1 MATLAELRESLK
13 NKIDTFL
20 TGTINVQD
28 SLLLSKALAAL
39 KITEEKAATLAETV
53 AGTLNTVFVTP
64 QTMRWGF
71 QYSFGSSAG
80 YIFLPDWL
88 MGFGFQW
95 VYNPAEITNGTGTV
109 NLPISYPNQ
118 LFGALV
124 VEGNG
129 VTDALAAPLTA
140 NIDLLNSTTST
151 VVIGAH
157 NAATNTT
164 WVGNWT
170 PLLLTWGR

>member
-1 MATLAELRESLK
+1 MATLSELRESLK

-20 TGTINVQD
+20 SGTINVQD

-71 QYSFGSSAG
+71 QYSFGTSAG
-80 YIFLPDWL
+80 YIFFPDWL

-95 VYNPAEITNGTGTV
+95 VYNPPGVVSGIATI
-109 NLPISYPNQ
+109 NLPITYPNQ
-118 LFGALV
+118 LFGAV
-124 VEGNG
+124 VLESGGISNG
-129 VTDALAAPLTA
+129 IVAP
-140 NIDLLNSTTST
+140 IST
-151 VVIGAH
+151 VVDFNNSTLSTVIIGCYDISTQ
-157 NAATNTT
+157 ATRAI
-164 WVGNWT
+164 GWT